1 MFCKTC
7 NKRTEV
13 INSRLKQDTVLRRR
27 VCECGERF
35 TTKEVVVVLRKTY
48 EKKVKPLEM
57 EFNAENHWS
66 VKVDEQTPDWA
77 KKILLNL

>member
-1 MFCKTC
+1 MFCPTC

-13 INSRLKQDTVLRRR
+13 INSRVKEDTVLRRR

-48 EKKVKPLEM
+48 KRKVKPLEM
-57 EFNAENHWS
+57 AFNAENNWS
-66 VKVDEQTPDWA
+66 VKVDENTPDWA
-77 KKILLNL
+77 KKILINL